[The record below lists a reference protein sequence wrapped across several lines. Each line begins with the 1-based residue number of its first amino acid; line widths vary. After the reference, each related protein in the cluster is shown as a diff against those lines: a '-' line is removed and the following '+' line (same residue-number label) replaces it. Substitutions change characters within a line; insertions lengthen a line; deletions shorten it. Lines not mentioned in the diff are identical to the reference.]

1 MATKLTQLL
10 AIEKDVKARNERELT
25 DLYKKIQ
32 KEELFSGRV
41 VSYTPHDENGD
52 KEPNKEQQVQVRAS
66 EVVDG
71 IVRSRTRLYDIVATK
86 DKTNIT
92 TAADVVVEK
101 PSGEKVTI
109 FAGMPVSFL
118 LYMEKQLVDLETV
131 VGKIPVLPTDKVW
144 SWDPNQN
151 MYVTLPVVTYKTA
164 KIPQNHIKY
173 EATKE
178 HPAQVEMYY
187 VDKQIGAYTTLHQAG
202 AMPAQRKAQILE
214 RIGRLKD
221 AVKFA
226 REEANN
232 VTVVDVSVGKRMFE
246 YLFE

>member
-1 MATKLTQLL
+1 MAKLTQIL
-10 AIEKDVKARNERELT
+10 AIEKDVKSRNERELT
-25 DLYKKIQ
+25 DIYKKIQ

-52 KEPNKEQQVQVRAS
+52 KEPNKEQQVQARAA
-66 EVVDG
+66 EVVEG
-71 IVRSRTRLYDIVATK
+71 IIKSRTRLYDIVAIKDRTNVTTK
-86 DKTNIT
+86 
-92 TAADVVVEK
+92 ADVVVEK

-109 FAGMPVSFL
+109 FEGMPVSFL

-131 VGKIPVLPTDKVW
+131 VSKIPVLPTDKVW
-144 SWDPNQN
+144 TWDPNQN
-151 MYVTLPVVTYKTA
+151 MYVTLPVLTYKTA
-164 KIPQNHIKY
+164 KIPQNHVKHV
-173 EATKE
+173 ATDH

-187 VDKQIGAYTTLHQAG
+187 VDKQVGTYTTLHQSG

-214 RIGRLKD
+214 RIAKLKD

-232 VTVVDVSVGKRMFE
+232 VTAVDVSVGKRLFD